1 MSVLE
6 QITQMKN
13 QGVPDD
19 DIVKQLQEQGIS
31 PKAINDALNQAEIKK
46 AVSNE
51 NPEERNQ
58 EFEGLPAP
66 SQQQGQKLY
75 SPKTQEVSEQGLYSP
90 QEQPQQ
96 GESYQGYPNEEVYEY
111 PQTGI
116 DTDTII
122 EISEQVFFEKIQKMQ
137 KKVDET
143 SEFKTLAESKID
155 SLSERMKKIETI
167 IDKMQIAILEKIGSY
182 GGNLESIKKEM
193 SMMQNSFGKIVNSVS
208 ENTKAQKKQ
217 KPSAA
222 SSERERPSVVVRKR
236 GKVKQNDIFSKLKK
250 ISKKK

>member
-75 SPKTQEVSEQGLYSP
+75 SPK
-90 QEQPQQ
+90 
-96 GESYQGYPNEEVYEY
+96 NH
-111 PQTGI
+111 
-116 DTDTII
+116 
-122 EISEQVFFEKIQKMQ
+122 
-137 KKVDET
+137 
-143 SEFKTLAESKID
+143 
-155 SLSERMKKIETI
+155 KKI
-167 IDKMQIAILEKIGSY
+167 
-182 GGNLESIKKEM
+182 N
-193 SMMQNSFGKIVNSVS
+193 F
-208 ENTKAQKKQ
+208 QK
-217 KPSAA
+217 
-222 SSERERPSVVVRKR
+222 
-236 GKVKQNDIFSKLKK
+236 L
-250 ISKKK
+250 